1 MFIEAFLSRFC
12 NVMGCI
18 NLLSEAAAVGWFYRR
33 GMVGVALQQ
42 YLTGCY
48 VLKWNPGGCNSS
60 SFLSRILH
68 LNELINVIHLVAHLN
83 VVADWCSFC

>member
-1 MFIEAFLSRFC
+1 M
-12 NVMGCI
+12 MGRI

-33 GMVGVALQQ
+33 GMVGVALQLLNIALQQ

-60 SFLSRILH
+60 SFLSGILH
-68 LNELINVIHLVAHLN
+68 LNELINAIHLVAHLN

>member
-1 MFIEAFLSRFC
+1 
-12 NVMGCI
+12 MGRI

-33 GMVGVALQQ
+33 GMVGVALQLLNIALQQ
-42 YLTGCY
+42 YLTGYY